1 MYGEMVQVASY
12 NQTEAIRLENI
23 PKFQNWNFSPY
34 RILLSKVGNLS
45 PNQINAK
52 LQSNQANS
60 PYDKNFGNI
69 NSATVQAITWIHG
82 QYNPKTVLQKL
93 ISDKAH
99 PKIIEE
105 YNTVFKSN
113 PNFNFYDDLII
124 AFALEHNDTILQW
137 NKAETGKFRKR
148 VLPIELFNQAIN
160 IKKVEKKASPKKDKI
175 INAPA
180 NVAKQTDED
189 TVREVIDKQV
199 IEISK
204 VKESPQT
211 LEDERPEIQV
221 STNYYLIG
229 LVALIAVSLFFIMR
243 MRK

>member
-1 MYGEMVQVASY
+1 MYGEMVQIASY
-12 NQTEAIRLENI
+12 NQTQAIRLENI
-23 PKFQNWNFSPY
+23 TRFQNRNFSPY

-45 PNQINAK
+45 VSQINAK
-52 LQSNQANS
+52 LQSKQANS
-60 PYDKNFGNI
+60 PYDKNFGKI
-69 NSATVQAITWIHG
+69 NSATVQAIAWING
-82 QYNPKTVLQKL
+82 AYNPSKVLGKL

-99 PKIIEE
+99 PEIIEE

-113 PNFNFYDDLII
+113 PHFNFYDDLII
-124 AFALEHNDTILQW
+124 AFALEHNDTVLAW
-137 NKAETGKFRKR
+137 NKTETGKFRQR
-148 VLPIELFNQAIN
+148 VLPIELFNKAIN

-199 IEISK
+199 IEIPK

-229 LVALIAVSLFFIMR
+229 LVALVAVSLFFIMR
-243 MRK
+243 MKK